1 MSDPSMGQAPAEPP
15 PLSVMDR
22 LGVVKRRVLRDR
34 RVAEIQA
41 VITAVGEASGGL
53 LAAGLAFNALFA
65 IVPALLFMVGLL
77 GFIIGDAARAQAIV
91 ESLVERV
98 PAVAPFAEAVLGQLV
113 AGRGAFS
120 IVGIIG
126 VAWGASGFYGSLDET
141 MRRLFPGGAPR
152 SIVAQR
158 IRGVVAVFG
167 LVGAALAAV
176 TATSVVSLLD
186 AVLVLPEG
194 IESVRLLSTIL
205 MLGVFT
211 LVVLFTYLV
220 VPTSAPS
227 FRAALMPAL
236 LAGLGIGL
244 LTALFSS
251 LAPFLVGQLSG
262 LGLLATV
269 FGALVWLRLVFQML
283 IFGAG
288 WARIRRDRTRRK
300 ATRPTLDPT

>member
-1 MSDPSMGQAPAEPP
+1 MSDPSLRGKPAEPP

-41 VITAVGEASGGL
+41 VMTAVGEASGGL

-65 IVPALLFMVGLL
+65 IIPALLFMIGLL
-77 GFIIGDAARAQAIV
+77 GFLMGDPARAQEIV
-91 ESLVERV
+91 ESLVDRV
-98 PAVAPFAEAVLGQLV
+98 PAVADFADAILDQLV

-120 IVGIIG
+120 VVGIIG
-126 VAWGASGFYGSLDET
+126 VAWGASGFYGSLDEA

-152 SIVAQR
+152 SIVEQR

-194 IESVRLLSTIL
+194 IESVRLISTLL
-205 MLGVFT
+205 MIGVFI

-220 VPTSAPS
+220 VPTSGPP
-227 FRAALMPAL
+227 FRSALLPAL
-236 LAGLGIGL
+236 LAGTGIGL
-244 LTALFSS
+244 TTALFSV
-251 LAPFLVGQLSG
+251 LAPFLVGRLSG

-283 IFGAG
+283 IYGAG
-288 WARIRRDRTRRK
+288 WARIRRDRARRK
-300 ATRPTLDPT
+300 VTMPTLDPD